1 MAHALLGY
9 QGLCRH
15 IHGHSYELFVTLKG
29 TPINDSNSSEN
40 GMLMDFGNLKSLIKT
55 NIIDIFDH
63 SLVINKEASKE
74 FIAQSHDMFANLH
87 LVPYQ
92 PTIENM
98 LEDFA
103 ERIKK
108 LLPSD
113 IALYRL
119 MLRETVTS
127 YAEWFAEDNV

>member
-1 MAHALLGY
+1 MNKSIDDGLL
-9 QGLCRH
+9 
-15 IHGHSYELFVTLKG
+15 
-29 TPINDSNSSEN
+29 SEASAFGAWQQDYAASI
-40 GMLMDFGNLKSLIKT
+40 GMLMDFGTLKNIIKS
-55 NIIDIFDH
+55 NIIDEFDH
-63 SLVINKEASKE
+63 SLVINQNASAE
-74 FIAQSHDMFANLH
+74 FVAKSHDMFGKMH

-108 LLPSD
+108 LLPDD
-113 IALYRL
+113 IQLFRL

-127 YAEWFAEDNV
+127 YAEWFAEDNME